1 MAHSSDDHGT
11 LVMVGVAVVCCL
23 GLLIVCSALGVHD
36 SDSVGSLACIAAF
49 VGLFIPG
56 LIVVLL
62 GVLSPAKRLER
73 RRLEEEASRNRQA
86 LEESRMEAQ
95 RRAAEAQRRWES
107 PEAVEQRRL
116 DEIRRAQKN
125 RKESG
130 NGRRWR
136 RSCAGKVGPLPSL
149 YENGRSRWYEWN
161 GV

>member
-86 LEESRMEAQ
+86 LEESRMEASNAPP
-95 RRAAEAQRRWES
+95 RRSGDGSRRKPS
-107 PEAVEQRRL
+107 NNDGL
-116 DEIRRAQKN
+116 TDTRRAQKN

-136 RSCAGKVGPLPSL
+136 RSWRGKSGTVTIAI
-149 YENGRSRWYEWN
+149 
-161 GV
+161 